1 MDGERKIPKTG
12 PLKDIPNGPIPGYPR
27 PGQRTTAKALWDIP
41 KGAKPGWET
50 EEEEAAA
57 IERWANLP
65 DVDKRILLL
74 EYSNERMRQERLS
87 RIP

>member
-1 MDGERKIPKTG
+1 MEKELKIPWTV

-57 IERWANLP
+57 IERWVNLP

>member
-1 MDGERKIPKTG
+1 MEKELKIPWTG
-12 PLKDIPNGPIPGYPR
+12 PLEDIPNGPIPGYPR
-27 PGQRTTAKALWDIP
+27 PGQRTTAKAPWDIP

-57 IERWANLP
+57 IERRANLP

-74 EYSNERMRQERLS
+74 EYSRKRMRQERLGC
-87 RIP
+87 IP

>member
-1 MDGERKIPKTG
+1 MAEELKIPWTG
-12 PLKDIPNGPIPGYPR
+12 PLEDIPDGLIPGYPR
-27 PGQRTTAKALWDIP
+27 LGQRTTAKALWDIP

-57 IERWANLP
+57 IERWVNLP

-74 EYSNERMRQERLS
+74 KDGEERMRQERLS

>member
-1 MDGERKIPKTG
+1 MAEELKIPWTG
-12 PLKDIPNGPIPGYPR
+12 PLKDIPDGLIPGYPR

-74 EYSNERMRQERLS
+74 EYSKKRMLQEMLS